1 MAVKKKMNV
10 IFKDE
15 EEYQHLIYEIEI
27 IVMYLANSKKLSD
40 SYIDFDNMINE
51 YGDRGC
57 IMFRKNL
64 HTYAKSHQNAHDFR
78 TKVNSMTDPKEMRDS
93 IIDFFS
99 NEKIK

>member
-51 YGDRGC
+51 ERRIQQRELEEHTINEIMDC
-57 IMFRKNL
+57 IKFL
-64 HTYAKSHQNAHDFR
+64 L
-78 TKVNSMTDPKEMRDS
+78 
-93 IIDFFS
+93 
-99 NEKIK
+99 

>member
-15 EEYQHLIYEIEI
+15 EEYRRLIYEIEI

-51 YGDRGC
+51 ERRIQQRGLEEHTINEIMDC
-57 IMFRKNL
+57 IKFL
-64 HTYAKSHQNAHDFR
+64 L
-78 TKVNSMTDPKEMRDS
+78 
-93 IIDFFS
+93 
-99 NEKIK
+99 